1 MGVLSRLALADE
13 TMGSSA
19 VTLAQAS
26 VTELELKRERR
37 SFLCFLRRLLPRG
50 PRARPR
56 FQRSWTPDYTAKAGG
71 EAIPYVQGQTS
82 SAGTSKANRAALV
95 RNGWVRFENAPP
107 FAGRVLSVHG
117 AMVYRELACA

>member
-1 MGVLSRLALADE
+1 MA
-13 TMGSSA
+13 SS
-19 VTLAQAS
+19 TLACAR

-71 EAIPYVQGQTS
+71 EAIPYVQGESS